1 LPRAAEPVI
10 YRPHRA
16 PEREERHVRGLA
28 IGLTRWRGSDERPW
42 FLLHGWMDVGA
53 TFQFLADALPPARTL
68 IAPDWRGF
76 GSSAWPAEGYW
87 FPDYYADL
95 DALLDQLSP
104 DAPATLI
111 GHSMGAN
118 IAMMYAGVRAERV
131 RAVVS
136 IEGFGLPRTR
146 PEQAPE
152 RYRTWLAELRQT
164 PVFARFPS
172 HEAFAQFLVRRNPRL
187 PADRAAFVAR
197 AWASDADGGGITMR
211 ADPRHKRVNP
221 VLYRREEAE
230 ACWRAIRAPLL
241 AVVAA
246 HSGEERRFAD
256 EAALD
261 DMRRAVTRFRLV
273 TIANAGH
280 MVHHEQPEALAAAI
294 DEFMSTLQENDRTQG

>member
-1 LPRAAEPVI
+1 LPPAAEPAI
-10 YRPHRA
+10 YRPRRT
-16 PEREERHVRGLA
+16 PEHEARDVRGLTIA
-28 IGLTRWRGSDERPW
+28 LTRWRGADERPW
-42 FLLHGWMDVGA
+42 LLLHGWMDAGA
-53 TFQFLADALPPARTL
+53 TFQFLADALRPAQTL

-76 GSSAWPAEGYW
+76 GSSAWPVDGYW

-118 IAMMYAGVRAERV
+118 IAMMYAGIRAERV

-146 PEQAPE
+146 PEQAPD
-152 RYRTWLAELRQT
+152 RYRAWLAELGQI
-164 PVFARFPS
+164 PAFARFPS
-172 HEAFAQFLVRRNPRL
+172 YEAFAQFLVRRNPRL

-197 AWASDADGGGITMR
+197 AWARDAGGGGITMR

-230 ACWRAIRAPLL
+230 ACWRAIHAPLL
-241 AVVAA
+241 KVVAA
-246 HSGEERRFAD
+246 DSEQARRFAD
-256 EAALD
+256 ERALD
-261 DMRRAVTRFRLV
+261 DMSRAVTRFRLA

-280 MVHHEQPEALAAAI
+280 MVHHEQPEALADAI
-294 DEFMSTLQENDRTQG
+294 EEFMSSLEENAPAQR